1 MISTIML
8 FYTVIYYRYRGIY
21 MKTARLDA
29 MEQYILQNEQV
40 TIQDL
45 QEHFEVSVNT
55 LRRDLDELEKRGHV
69 TKVYGGAAART
80 PATLISMPHRF
91 QMNGPDK
98 RLIGELAA
106 TVIPDNTTIF
116 IDSGS
121 TTFNVIRHLGNK
133 KGLTLVTH
141 SLVAINEAS
150 RLKEINTISLGGIY
164 NASLGAFVGISSLD
178 SIKTLSV
185 KTAVMA
191 ATGVSIKR
199 GLTNTTYFEAEIKRV
214 ITGNSER
221 IILMAD
227 HTKFDHDAMIT
238 YCPLE
243 RVSTVVTDLPPSP
256 KYMEFFDKHGIGVV
270 YGQNGVDDEL
280 ET

>member
-1 MISTIML
+1 
-8 FYTVIYYRYRGIY
+8 
-21 MKTARLDA
+21 MKTVRLDA

-40 TIQDL
+40 SIQDL
-45 QEHFEVSVNT
+45 QEHFDVSVNT
-55 LRRDLDELEKRGHV
+55 LRRDLEELETRGHV

-80 PATLISMPHRF
+80 PASLISMPRRF
-91 QMNGPDK
+91 QMNVPDK

-106 TVIPDNTTIF
+106 SVVPDGTTIF

-121 TTFNVIRHLGNK
+121 TTYNIIRHLGSK

-141 SLVAINEAS
+141 SLIAINEAS

-178 SIKTLSV
+178 SIRTLSV
-185 KTAVMA
+185 KVAVMA

-214 ITGNSER
+214 IASNCEK
-221 IILMAD
+221 IILMVD

-238 YCPLE
+238 YAPLE
-243 RVSTVVTDLPPSP
+243 RVGTVVTDAPPSA
-256 KYMEFFDKHGIGVV
+256 KYMEFFKKHNIAVLYRHEPEDWQGN
-270 YGQNGVDDEL
+270 Q
-280 ET
+280 

>member
-1 MISTIML
+1 
-8 FYTVIYYRYRGIY
+8 

-40 TIQDL
+40 TISDL
-45 QEHFEVSVNT
+45 QDHFEVSVNT
-55 LRRDLDELEKRGHV
+55 LRRDLDELETRGHV
-69 TKVYGGAAART
+69 TKIYGGAAARNS
-80 PATLISMPHRF
+80 ASLISMPRRF
-91 QMNGPDK
+91 QMSVPGK

-106 TVIPDNTTIF
+106 SVIPDGTTIF

-121 TTFNVIRHLGNK
+121 TTYNIIRHLGAK
-133 KGLTLVTH
+133 RGLTLVTH
-141 SLVAINEAS
+141 SLIAINEAS

-185 KTAVMA
+185 KVAVMA

-214 ITGNSER
+214 ITSNCEK
-221 IILMAD
+221 IVLLAD
-227 HTKFDHDAMIT
+227 HKKFDRDAMIS

-243 RVSTVVTDLPPSP
+243 RVSTVVTDEPPSP
-256 KYMEFFDKHGIGVV
+256 KYMEFFKKHGINVL
-270 YGQNGVDDEL
+270 YGEAREED
-280 ET
+280 

>member
-1 MISTIML
+1 
-8 FYTVIYYRYRGIY
+8 

-40 TIQDL
+40 SISEL
-45 QEHFEVSVNT
+45 QEHFDVSVNT
-55 LRRDLDELEKRGHV
+55 LRRDLEELEARGHV

-80 PATLISMPHRF
+80 PASLISMPRRF
-91 QMNGPDK
+91 QMNVPDK

-106 TVIPDNTTIF
+106 SVIPDGTTIF

-121 TTFNVIRHLGNK
+121 TTFNVIRHLGQK

-185 KTAVMA
+185 KVAVMA

-214 ITGNSER
+214 ITSNCEK
-221 IILMAD
+221 IVLMAD

-243 RVSTVVTDLPPSP
+243 RVNTVVTDHEPSA
-256 KYMEFFDKHGIGVV
+256 KYMDFFNKHGIGVL
-270 YGQNGVDDEL
+270 YGPEPESQPEDK
-280 ET
+280 

>member
-1 MISTIML
+1 
-8 FYTVIYYRYRGIY
+8 
-21 MKTARLDA
+21 MKTVRLDA

-40 TIQDL
+40 TISEL
-45 QEHFEVSVNT
+45 QEHFDVSVNT
-55 LRRDLDELEKRGHV
+55 LRRDLDELEARGHV
-69 TKVYGGAAART
+69 AKVYGGAAARN
-80 PATLISMPHRF
+80 PASLISMPRRF
-91 QMNGPDK
+91 QMNVPDK
-98 RLIGELAA
+98 RMIGELAA
-106 TVIPDNTTIF
+106 SVIPDGTTIF

-121 TTFNVIRHLGNK
+121 TTYNIIRHLGSK

-141 SLVAINEAS
+141 SLIAANEAS

-185 KTAVMA
+185 RIAVMA

-214 ITGNSER
+214 ITSNCEK
-221 IILMAD
+221 IVLMAD
-227 HTKFDHDAMIT
+227 HTKFDHDAMIS

-243 RVSTVVTDLPPSP
+243 RVSTVVTDHEPSA
-256 KYMEFFDKHGIGVV
+256 KYMDFFKKHGIGVL
-270 YGQNGVDDEL
+270 YGEEHEAPEDK
-280 ET
+280 

>member
-1 MISTIML
+1 
-8 FYTVIYYRYRGIY
+8 

-29 MEQYILQNEQV
+29 MEQYILTSEQV
-40 TIQDL
+40 TIQEL
-45 QEHFEVSVNT
+45 TERFEVSVNT
-55 LRRDLDELEKRGHV
+55 LRRDLDELEARGHV

-80 PATLISMPHRF
+80 PASLISMPRRF
-91 QMNGPDK
+91 QMRVPNK

-106 TVIPDNTTIF
+106 SVIPDGATIF

-121 TTFNVIRHLGNK
+121 TAFNVIRHLGAK
-133 KGLTLVTH
+133 RGLTIVTH
-141 SLVAINEAS
+141 SLIAINEAS

-164 NASLGAFVGISSLD
+164 NQSLGAFVGISSLD
-178 SIKTLSV
+178 SIRNLSV

-214 ITGNSER
+214 ITSNCEK

-243 RVSTVVTDLPPSP
+243 RVNTVVTDEQPPA
-256 KYMEFFDKHGIGVV
+256 KYMEFFKK
-270 YGQNGVDDEL
+270 NGVGVL
-280 ET
+280 YGGI

>member
-1 MISTIML
+1 
-8 FYTVIYYRYRGIY
+8 

-29 MEQYILQNEQV
+29 MEQYILQNEQI

-45 QEHFEVSVNT
+45 QEHFEVSINT
-55 LRRDLDELEKRGHV
+55 LRRDLDELETRGHV

-80 PATLISMPHRF
+80 PATLISMPRRF

-121 TTFNVIRHLGNK
+121 TTFNVIRHLGSK

-141 SLVAINEAS
+141 SLIAINEAS

-178 SIKTLSV
+178 SIRTLSV

-214 ITGNSER
+214 IASNSER
-221 IILMAD
+221 LILMAD
-227 HTKFDHDAMIT
+227 HTKFDHDAMIS

-243 RVSTVVTDLPPSP
+243 RVQTVVTDLPPSP
-256 KYMEFFDKHGIGVV
+256 KYMEFFAKHGIGVV
-270 YGQNGVDDEL
+270 YGQAQDGGTDEQ